1 MDINSYLNIKNSLP
15 EKVLL
20 LAVSKTKPEEDIM
33 DLYNL
38 GQRDF
43 GENKVQEMTTKYNNL
58 PKDIRW
64 HQIGHLQ
71 TNKIKY
77 IVPYV
82 HMIHSVD
89 SLKLA
94 QEINKQAQKTNKI
107 IRCLL
112 QIKVAEEE
120 TKFGFAPNDIIQ
132 LFENNA
138 FTQLKNI
145 KICGLMGMATN
156 TENTNEINNEFS
168 EIKKLFNYI
177 KLQYYKNIDDFSEIS
192 MGMSGD
198 YNLAIKNG
206 STIIRL
212 GSIIFGERD
221 YSKQNKA

>member
-1 MDINSYLNIKNSLP
+1 
-15 EKVLL
+15 
-20 LAVSKTKPEEDIM
+20 
-33 DLYNL
+33 
-38 GQRDF
+38 
-43 GENKVQEMTTKYNNL
+43 
-58 PKDIRW
+58 
-64 HQIGHLQ
+64 
-71 TNKIKY
+71 
-77 IVPYV
+77 
-82 HMIHSVD
+82 MIHSVD

-94 QEINKQAQKTNKI
+94 QEINTQAQKTNKI

-132 LFENNA
+132 LFENKA
-138 FTQLKNI
+138 FSQLKNI

-168 EIKKLFNYI
+168 EIKKLFDYI

-221 YSKQNKA
+221 YSKTK